1 MEQRPLAGLEPACVF
16 RFFEEICAIPHGSRN
31 TKTISDYL
39 VRFAQERG
47 LRFRQDEWNNVV
59 IFQPGTP
66 GYEDHSPVILQG
78 HMDMVCEKEPDCP
91 IDFEHDG
98 LDLTH
103 DGTDIFARGTTLGG
117 DDGVAVAYALAL
129 LDSKEIPHPPL
140 EVIITVDEEI
150 GMLGAAAMD
159 LSDLRGRTMVN
170 LDSED
175 EGILTVS
182 CAGGATAFID
192 LPLNRRPVYGPCVE
206 ILVDG
211 LQGGHSGV
219 EIHKNRANANQVMG
233 ELLVRIQEKM
243 PVCIVSLAGGSKD
256 NAIPRSCRVNLVAMG
271 LELSVLQEM
280 ADTVAAET
288 KCRCSDPDLAITLRE
303 VEALGGLAMST
314 DDSKK
319 VAALLQAVPN
329 GVQAM
334 SSDIEGLVQ
343 TSLNLGIA
351 QVEED
356 HLHLHLLR
364 PQLCQR
370 GEGGA
375 ASAAAGH
382 RRGVRRQLQPDGR
395 VPRLGVPEGFPSAGA
410 DGGGIPGDVR
420 KRAPGGGHSCG
431 PGVRPSGRQAA
442 RAGLRFLWSPDAGH
456 SHQPGEAE
464 YCLHSPDVAIS
475 SGNSQ
480 AFVRSN

>member
-170 LDSED
+170 LDS
-175 EGILTVS
+175 
-182 CAGGATAFID
+182 
-192 LPLNRRPVYGPCVE
+192 
-206 ILVDG
+206 
-211 LQGGHSGV
+211 
-219 EIHKNRANANQVMG
+219 
-233 ELLVRIQEKM
+233 
-243 PVCIVSLAGGSKD
+243 
-256 NAIPRSCRVNLVAMG
+256 
-271 LELSVLQEM
+271 
-280 ADTVAAET
+280 
-288 KCRCSDPDLAITLRE
+288 
-303 VEALGGLAMST
+303 
-314 DDSKK
+314 
-319 VAALLQAVPN
+319 
-329 GVQAM
+329 
-334 SSDIEGLVQ
+334 
-343 TSLNLGIA
+343 
-351 QVEED
+351 
-356 HLHLHLLR
+356 
-364 PQLCQR
+364 
-370 GEGGA
+370 
-375 ASAAAGH
+375 
-382 RRGVRRQLQPDGR
+382 
-395 VPRLGVPEGFPSAGA
+395 
-410 DGGGIPGDVR
+410 
-420 KRAPGGGHSCG
+420 
-431 PGVRPSGRQAA
+431 
-442 RAGLRFLWSPDAGH
+442 
-456 SHQPGEAE
+456 
-464 YCLHSPDVAIS
+464 
-475 SGNSQ
+475 
-480 AFVRSN
+480 